1 MVQRRAQILL
11 CKFWYWCRADAIS
24 LNFESKELGKTFDEI
39 IFIDKLCIEI
49 SNVRPTVSQ
58 NITGAAVIPINK
70 KGFTELLDCHVP
82 FAKSNSYKRSLLIE
96 RSL

>member
-1 MVQRRAQILL
+1 MLHKIKAYFVAASN
-11 CKFWYWCRADAIS
+11 C
-24 LNFESKELGKTFDEI
+24 SKRTQFKSDRI